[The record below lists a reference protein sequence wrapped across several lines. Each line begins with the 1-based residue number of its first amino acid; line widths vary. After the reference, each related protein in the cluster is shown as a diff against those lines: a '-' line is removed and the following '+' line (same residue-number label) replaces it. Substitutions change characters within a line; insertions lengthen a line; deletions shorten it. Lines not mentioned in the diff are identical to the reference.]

1 MDSDGE
7 DPEALETVLAL
18 NMLGFRMTK
27 GPVDGDEDSEEV
39 PTRLSLMDIR
49 DDDDEFMLSL
59 RSRLIA
65 NPEGLVPTFAVLG
78 LMMGNGLGGGIRA
91 LVPVLA
97 LVPITGGNTNLSA
110 TLMLSTPGRTA
121 PPVEVA
127 RAIWIGGDLE
137 KTDLGP
143 LVLEGNDDPE
153 MESRW
158 RFFSSV
164 GTNSSRSREINFDDS
179 KDSSSSNWKFELS
192 RYVVDS
198 VKIPK
203 MCEMGGKV

>member
-1 MDSDGE
+1 
-7 DPEALETVLAL
+7 
-18 NMLGFRMTK
+18 MTK
-27 GPVDGDEDSEEV
+27 GPVDGEEDSEEA

-49 DDDDEFMLSL
+49 DDEDEFMLSL

-65 NPEGLVPTFAVLG
+65 NPEGLVTTFAVLG
-78 LMMGNGLGGGIRA
+78 LMMGNGLGGGISA

-110 TLMLSTPGRTA
+110 TLMLSTPGRAA

-137 KTDLGP
+137 KPDLGP
-143 LVLEGNDDPE
+143 VVLEGSDDPE

-179 KDSSSSNWKFELS
+179 KDSSSSNWKVELS